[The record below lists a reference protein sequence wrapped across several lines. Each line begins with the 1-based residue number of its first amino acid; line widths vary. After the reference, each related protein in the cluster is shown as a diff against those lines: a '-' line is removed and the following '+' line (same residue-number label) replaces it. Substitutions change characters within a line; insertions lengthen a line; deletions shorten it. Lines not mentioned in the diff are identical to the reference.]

1 MEMKKITKEDMN
13 PWDVSS
19 IFHFTY
25 YCCPECDWKDQNKQN
40 FVNHAF
46 TYHTLVSQC
55 EKDCI
60 FGGHLFPF
68 LAVSISLGL

>member
-1 MEMKKITKEDMN
+1 MEVKVAKQDLN

-25 YCCPECDWKDQNKQN
+25 YCCPECDWKDQNKQH

-46 TYHTLVSQC
+46 TYHTLVS
-55 EKDCI
+55 
-60 FGGHLFPF
+60 
-68 LAVSISLGL
+68 